1 MRVHQIVQVLES
13 FAPLAYQESYDNAG
27 LIVGQLEQEV
37 TGVLIC
43 LDSTEAI
50 LDEAIATGCNL
61 VIAHHP
67 IVFTGIKKLTGKN
80 YVERVLLKAIKND
93 IAIYAMH
100 TNLDNV
106 YAGVNF
112 EIARQI
118 GLTNIQILSPKTGML
133 NKLSTFVPKES
144 IEIVRNA
151 LFNAGAGAINNYSNC
166 SFTSEGI
173 GTFKG
178 NDQSQP
184 HIGKPNVLEL
194 VDENKL
200 EVMVS
205 NQLLP
210 TVLKALIAAH
220 PYEEVAYE
228 VVAIQN
234 ASKEIGAGMIGDLVI
249 SMDELAFLEL
259 LKRQFNCKSIRYTS
273 LLNKK
278 VKRIAICGGAGSFLL
293 TGAKSAGA
301 DVFISSDFKYHEFF
315 DADNQLVIAD
325 IGHFESEQHTIN
337 IFYQILTEKFPTFAV
352 RKTNLNT
359 NPINYI

>member
-1 MRVHQIVQVLES
+1 
-13 FAPLAYQESYDNAG
+13 
-27 LIVGQLEQEV
+27 
-37 TGVLIC
+37 
-43 LDSTEAI
+43 
-50 LDEAIATGCNL
+50 

-67 IVFTGIKKLTGKN
+67 IVFAGIKKLTGKT

-106 YAGVNF
+106 YAGVNA
-112 EIARQI
+112 EIARQV
-118 GLTNIQILSPKTGML
+118 GLTNLQILSPKTGLL

-144 IEIVRNA
+144 IEIVRTA
-151 LFNAGAGAINNYSNC
+151 LFDAGAGTINNYSNC
-166 SFTSEGI
+166 SFTTAGI

-178 NDQSQP
+178 NEQSQP
-184 HIGKPNVLEL
+184 SIGKPNALEF

-200 EVMVS
+200 EVLVS

-210 TVLKALIAAH
+210 GVLKALIAAH

-293 TGAKSAGA
+293 TAAKSAGA

-325 IGHFESEQHTIN
+325 IGHFESEQFTIN
-337 IFYQILTEKFPTFAV
+337 IFYQILTEKFPTFAF

>member
-1 MRVHQIVQVLES
+1 MQAHQLIQVLES
-13 FAPLAYQESYDNAG
+13 IAPLAYQESYDNAG
-27 LIVGQLEQEV
+27 LIVGQLDQEI

-67 IVFTGIKKLTGKN
+67 IVFAGIKKLTGKT

-106 YAGVNF
+106 YAGVNA
-112 EIARQI
+112 EIARQV
-118 GLTNIQILSPKTGML
+118 GLTNLQILSPKTGLL

-144 IEIVRNA
+144 IEIVRTA
-151 LFNAGAGAINNYSNC
+151 LFDAGAGTINNYSNC
-166 SFTSEGI
+166 SFTTAGI

-178 NDQSQP
+178 NEQSQP
-184 HIGKPNVLEL
+184 SIGKPNALEF

-200 EVMVS
+200 EVLVS

-210 TVLKALIAAH
+210 GVLKALIAAH

-234 ASKEIGAGMIGDLVI
+234 ASKEIGAGMIGDLVN

-259 LKRQFNCKSIRYTS
+259 LKRQLR
-273 LLNKK
+273 
-278 VKRIAICGGAGSFLL
+278 
-293 TGAKSAGA
+293 
-301 DVFISSDFKYHEFF
+301 
-315 DADNQLVIAD
+315 
-325 IGHFESEQHTIN
+325 
-337 IFYQILTEKFPTFAV
+337 
-352 RKTNLNT
+352 
-359 NPINYI
+359 